1 MAPLATGMPDRRV
14 GYGPID
20 TLLDIPYAEYSA
32 DETSAA
38 ITLAATNYE
47 FDLYARGTYS
57 GYVAT
62 TAEWT
67 VKLLVSTDG
76 STFTDVGASFVAL
89 TGKLQH
95 VRVDGET
102 IRAAIKSPTA
112 KVVAIKLMLDK
123 TGTPGNFTGF
133 VCLSRI

>member
-1 MAPLATGMPDRRV
+1 MPLATGIPDRRS

-38 ITLAATNYE
+38 ITLAATCYD
-47 FDLYARGTYS
+47 FDIYARGTYADYEA
-57 GYVAT
+57 GT
-62 TAEWT
+62 KEWL

-76 STFTDVGASFVAL
+76 STFTDVGVSFTAL
-89 TGKLQH
+89 TGKLHH

-102 IRAAIKSPTA
+102 IRANIKNATA
-112 KVVAIKLMLDK
+112 KITHVKLMLDK
-123 TGTPGNFTGF
+123 VSTVGNFTGF
-133 VCLSRI
+133 VCLARI